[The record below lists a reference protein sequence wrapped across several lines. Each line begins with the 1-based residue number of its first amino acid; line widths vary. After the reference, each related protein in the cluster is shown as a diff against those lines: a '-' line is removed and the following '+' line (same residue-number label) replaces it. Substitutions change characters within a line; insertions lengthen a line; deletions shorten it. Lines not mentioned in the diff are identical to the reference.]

1 MCSRVKSINSIL
13 ILIRKAEKSLN
24 GLYLLCLFKVVLLE
38 VWILFVILVY
48 EILGMNQSLSGSL
61 SLCLLL

>member
-13 ILIRKAEKSLN
+13 ILIRTAEKSLN

-38 VWILFVILVY
+38 V
-48 EILGMNQSLSGSL
+48 
-61 SLCLLL
+61 